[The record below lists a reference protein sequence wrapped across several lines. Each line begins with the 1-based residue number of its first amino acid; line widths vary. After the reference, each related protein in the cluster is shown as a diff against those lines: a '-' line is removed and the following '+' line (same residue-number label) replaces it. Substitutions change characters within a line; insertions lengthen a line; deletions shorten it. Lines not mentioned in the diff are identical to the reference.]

1 MIGIWFGV
9 TKGNPIQ
16 QKWKKKMAIPLKA
29 QNAIGWLRK
38 KGFSLKNVDRVLN
51 NLRISNKIFFIF

>member
-1 MIGIWFGV
+1 M
-9 TKGNPIQ
+9 
-16 QKWKKKMAIPLKA
+16 KKKMAIPLKA